1 MSTDSAN
8 IVKLSGAPAELLNG
22 RHAGMVHLLHGY
34 YRVLERNQ
42 WGDPVKVAPT
52 HTTDEWRIA

>member
-1 MSTDSAN
+1 MSTDTN
-8 IVKLSGAPAELLNG
+8 IVKLSGTPAELLTG
-22 RHAGMVHLLHGY
+22 RHAGMVHLLHGH

-42 WGDPVKVAPT
+42 WGEPVKVAST

>member
-8 IVKLSGAPAELLNG
+8 IVKLSGAPAELLTG
-22 RHAGMVHLLHGY
+22 RHAGMIMALHGH

-42 WGDPVKVAPT
+42 WGDPVKVAST
-52 HTTDEWRIA
+52 RTTDEWRIA